1 MGKQLVAAIDGVMV
15 KAGGQLR
22 PLYKDGAV
30 PEGADQEHV
39 KLLVDRGLLVEKSDD
54 ADSDTDTDVPAKSA
68 NKDVWVDYAVSQ
80 GADRAEA
87 EAATKD
93 DLIASYGG

>member
-1 MGKQLVAAIDGVMV
+1 MTKQLVAAIDGVMV
-15 KAGGQLR
+15 KAGGQYR
-22 PLYKDGAV
+22 TLYKDGAV
-30 PEGADQEHV
+30 PDGADADHV
-39 KLLVDRGLLVEKSDD
+39 KVLVGRDLLVEKSED
-54 ADSDTDTDVPAKSA
+54 ADSDSDVPAKSA
-68 NKDVWVDYAVSQ
+68 TKDVWVDYAVSQ